1 MQYASQMSADRIVY
15 CLERVSDYRDFE
27 RLCSAI
33 LAGTDYPGIDPL
45 GGTGDGGRDAIIRTD
60 FSGRRIVFAYTVR
73 GDWDSKLKSDCKRV
87 KELGHNPSVFVF
99 VCTEALSAAEK
110 DRANDLVSK
119 NYGWTL
125 DLYDLERLRVQL
137 VSPQRHLI
145 AQHPS
150 IFTPPF
156 FPQSG
161 GQSLAESRDTVL
173 IDHVDADHAL
183 ATWLSRRLTLAGFRT
198 WCRGTAPMAGEDP
211 DNSVRKLI
219 ELRGCQ
225 YLPVV
230 SEASLADGL
239 FLERCALAAAKES
252 FVLPCSRTS
261 GSDPRL
267 PSRMKS
273 IATAD
278 FAGSWNDGIAQVL
291 ARLATLG
298 IRPDLEGDLGK
309 QIALRDYLPSRV
321 TIAKPEPVY
330 ANMFPLQ
337 LPAAMLIHDLT
348 RPLTESETAELRG
361 RWAFVNLSPERL
373 VSFSPH
379 PAGFLPLRDHRQHAE
394 FSWAD
399 SPHREGKPSE
409 DLAKELVRRS
419 LELVCI
425 QKGLKYCDDRKVF
438 YFPERED
445 GEWNQPYRHVDGRTT
460 RVQLTGERNRTRGD
474 TLQTTLYQLAPR
486 FRPQREADGTWNV
499 VLNIY
504 VRVTDVN
511 GKPYEF
517 KEITRRRKAVTK
529 SWWNNHFLARMLGI
543 IQALE
548 TRTGYIEVGEGK
560 RAVVVDTAPLCW
572 QCPIGL
578 DVEALSRQADLGEE
592 LAGYR
597 TRDDEESDDEDA
609 ASTATEGPAA

>member
-1 MQYASQMSADRIVY
+1 MSADPIVY

-60 FSGRRIVFAYTVR
+60 SSGRRIVFAYTVR
-73 GDWDSKLKSDCKRV
+73 GDWDTKLKGDCKRV

-99 VCTEALSAAEK
+99 VCTEALNAAEK
-110 DRANDLVSK
+110 DRAHDLVSK

-137 VSPQRHLI
+137 VSPQRHLL

-150 IFTPPF
+150 IFAPPF

-161 GQSLAESRDTVL
+161 GQSLAESRDTIL

-183 ATWLSRRLTLAGFRT
+183 ATWLSRRLTLSGYRT
-198 WCRGTAPMAGEDP
+198 WCRGTAPLAGENP
-211 DNSVRKLI
+211 DESVRKLI

-225 YLPVV
+225 HLPMV
-230 SEASLADGL
+230 SAASLSDAL

-252 FVLPCSRTS
+252 FVLPCSCTS
-261 GSDPRL
+261 GLDSRL

-273 IATAD
+273 VAAAN
-278 FAGSWNDGIAQVL
+278 FAGSWNEGLAQVL
-291 ARLATLG
+291 ARLAALG
-298 IRPDLEGDLGK
+298 IRPGLDGDLGK

-321 TIAKPEPVY
+321 TVGKPEPVY
-330 ANMFPLQ
+330 ANMFALQ
-337 LPAAMLIHDLT
+337 LPTAMLIHDLT
-348 RPLTESETAELRG
+348 RSLTKAETTELRA
-361 RWAFVNLSPERL
+361 RWAFVELSPGRL

-379 PAGFLPLRDHRQHAE
+379 PPGCLPLRDHRQRTE

-399 SPHREGKPSE
+399 VSHRDGKPSE
-409 DLAKELVRRS
+409 DLAKELTRRS
-419 LELVCI
+419 LELVCM
-425 QKGLKYCDDRKVF
+425 QKGLKYCDDREVF
-438 YFPERED
+438 YFPARED
-445 GEWNQPYRHVDGRTT
+445 GDWNQPFRHVDGRAT
-460 RVQLTGERNRTRGD
+460 RVQLTGERNKTRGD
-474 TLQTTLYQLAPR
+474 SVQTTLYQLAPR
-486 FRPQREADGTWNV
+486 FRPQREPDGTWNV

-504 VRVTDVN
+504 VRVTDAK

-529 SWWNNHFLARMLGI
+529 GWWNNHFLARLLGI

-548 TRTGYIEVGEGK
+548 TRSGHIEVGEGK

-572 QCPIGL
+572 QCPVGL

-597 TRDDEESDDEDA
+597 TRDDEDLDETNT
-609 ASTATEGPAA
+609 SSPETEAPKA

>member
-1 MQYASQMSADRIVY
+1 MSADRIVY

-27 RLCSAI
+27 RLCSAL

-60 FSGRRIVFAYTVR
+60 SSGQRIVFAYTVR
-73 GDWDSKLKSDCKRV
+73 GDWDTKLKSDCKRV
-87 KELGHNPSVFVF
+87 GELGHNPSVFVF
-99 VCTEALSAAEK
+99 VCTEALNAADK
-110 DRANDLVSK
+110 DRAHALVSK

-137 VSPQRHLI
+137 VSPQRHLL

-161 GQSLAESRDTVL
+161 GQSLAESRDTILV
-173 IDHVDADHAL
+173 DHVDADHAL
-183 ATWLSRRLTLAGFRT
+183 ATWLSRRLTLAGYRT
-198 WCRGTAPMAGEDP
+198 WCRGTAPLAGENP
-211 DNSVRKLI
+211 DDSVRKLI

-230 SEASLADGL
+230 SEASLSDAL
-239 FLERCALAAAKES
+239 LLERCALAAAKES
-252 FVLPCSRTS
+252 FVLPCSSTS
-261 GSDPRL
+261 GLDPRL
-267 PSRMKS
+267 PSRIKS
-273 IATAD
+273 VAAAN
-278 FAGSWNDGIAQVL
+278 FAGSWHEGLVQVF

-298 IRPDLEGDLGK
+298 IRPDLEGDLGR
-309 QIALRDYLPSRV
+309 QIALRDYLPTRV
-321 TIAKPEPVY
+321 TVAKPEPVY
-330 ANMFPLQ
+330 ANMFALQ

-348 RPLTESETAELRG
+348 RSLTGAETAELRA
-361 RWAFVNLSPERL
+361 RWAFIELSPGRL

-379 PAGFLPLRDHRQHAE
+379 PPGCLPLRDHRQHPE

-399 SPHREGKPSE
+399 SSRRDGKPSE

-419 LELVCI
+419 LELVCM
-425 QKGLKYCDDRKVF
+425 QKGLKYCDDREVF
-438 YFPERED
+438 YFPEREN
-445 GEWNQPYRHVDGRTT
+445 GEWSQPFRHVDGRTT
-460 RVQLTGERNRTRGD
+460 RVQLTGERNKTRGD
-474 TLQTTLYQLAPR
+474 SVQTTLYQLAPR
-486 FRPQREADGTWNV
+486 FRPQREIDGTWNV

-511 GKPYEF
+511 GKPYEL
-517 KEITRRRKAVTK
+517 KEITRRRKVVTK
-529 SWWNNHFLARMLGI
+529 GWWNNHFLARMLGI

-548 TRTGYIEVGEGK
+548 TCAGHIEVGEGK

-572 QCPIGL
+572 QCPVGL

-592 LAGYR
+592 LAEYR
-597 TRDDEESDDEDA
+597 TRDDEALGEEDA
-609 ASTATEGPAA
+609 ASARAEAPAA